1 MATLS
6 VQNIVEA
13 GLANALA
20 SAAGGGDVFANP
32 EDQTT
37 FFMITNGGGGSINV
51 TFTSQVTNAAV
62 PGLGNVALSDRVV
75 AVPAGATRM
84 IGPFPPRFNNA
95 SGQVAVSYSG
105 VTSVTVGA
113 FRLAKVA

>member
-1 MATLS
+1 MAALT

-13 GLANALA
+13 GLANALTA
-20 SAAGGGDVFANP
+20 AAGGGDTFVNP

-37 FFMITNGGGGSINV
+37 FLMVTNGGGGSINV
-51 TFTSQVTNAAV
+51 TCTSQVTNAAV
-62 PGLGNVALSDRVV
+62 PGLGNVTMSDRVV
-75 AVPAGATRM
+75 AVPNGATRM

-95 SGQVAVSYSG
+95 SGAVAVSYSG

-113 FRLAKVA
+113 FRLPKVA